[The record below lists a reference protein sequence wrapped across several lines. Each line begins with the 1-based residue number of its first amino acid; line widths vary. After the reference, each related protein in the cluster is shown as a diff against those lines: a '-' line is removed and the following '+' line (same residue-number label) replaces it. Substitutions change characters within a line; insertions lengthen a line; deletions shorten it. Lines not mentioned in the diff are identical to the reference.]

1 MSNQLASEP
10 SLYLQQHA
18 DQTVEWM
25 TWSEEAFNKAERQD
39 KPLLISIGYS
49 ACHWCQEMSRNCF
62 DDPYIAKL
70 MNRHFVCILIDREE
84 RPDLDHAYMEAV
96 MMFNQ
101 SAGWPLN
108 VFCLPDGSPFWGGT
122 YFPKED
128 EGHDM
133 APWPHVLVR
142 VAEHYRNERG
152 ELIENAHNVIAN
164 LKHSN
169 NAESSKESS
178 ISPTLFIS
186 AAKRLCSLHDEDHG
200 GFGPAPK
207 FPSPMKL
214 DFLLSLVESQTIREN
229 SDLLKQIKN
238 CLKRTLNSLG
248 QKGIFDQ
255 VGGGFF
261 RYSRDKEW
269 TLPHFEKMLTDNAL
283 LLSTFSR
290 AYREFRDENHAIVA
304 RKILEWLN
312 GEMGSPT
319 TGFGSSVSADTD
331 GVEGAYYLWDQ
342 AALKSVLGNETGEL
356 FYNSL
361 PVNFKNLKLP
371 QFIPNKLINEQD
383 QLSHFEKLKASLTDT
398 KKPILDEK
406 RILSA
411 NALTIIGIVEAGIS
425 LGQPSLIRDAY
436 LLENWISENM
446 LNSDFSLQCVHYPTR
461 LNIESFGTL
470 DDYAYYA
477 KALLSLASV
486 SELIEPSSS
495 ANLIKKSSQI
505 TQKAFE
511 LFKDVKS
518 AGYYLSD
525 RKLTPPPPT
534 RKKVWHDKDT
544 PAGNSILINVLS
556 WLNHLREEEDSKY
569 DFSDETFAY
578 AMITQNAPDG
588 TAHALR
594 SLSEEAIGLLS
605 IHFPTG
611 SETFLAE
618 KLGEFPIRPFFLRP
632 HTHNSLNY
640 ELRIGDSEKVW
651 KFEELDDL
659 LKFLKN

>member
-18 DQTVEWM
+18 NQTVEWM

-108 VFCLPDGSPFWGGT
+108 VFCLPNGRPFWGGT

-128 EGHDM
+128 VGNDI

-142 VAEHYRNERG
+142 IAEHYRNERD
-152 ELIENAHNVIAN
+152 ELIENANNVIAN
-164 LKHSN
+164 LEHSN
-169 NAESSKESS
+169 NATSSKEAS
-178 ISPTLFIS
+178 ISPKLFIS
-186 AAKRLCSLHDEDHG
+186 SAQRLCSQHDEEHG

-229 SDLLKQIKN
+229 TGLLKQIKN
-238 CLKRTLNSLG
+238 CLKKTLSSLG
-248 QKGIFDQ
+248 HKGIFDH

-269 TLPHFEKMLTDNAL
+269 TLPHFEKMLSDNAL

-290 AYREFRDENHAIVA
+290 AYREFRDENHAIVV
-304 RKILEWLN
+304 RKILMWLN
-312 GEMGSPT
+312 REMGSPT

-331 GVEGAYYLWDQ
+331 GVEGGYYLWDQ
-342 AALKSVLGNETGEL
+342 ATLKSVLGNETGKL
-356 FYNSL
+356 FYDSL
-361 PVNFKNLKLP
+361 PVNVKNLKLP
-371 QFIPNKLINEQD
+371 QFIPNKLVSEQD
-383 QLSHFEKLKASLTDT
+383 QLSNFEKLNTSLGGT
-398 KKPILDEK
+398 KKAILDEK
-406 RILSA
+406 RILST
-411 NALTIIGIVEAGIS
+411 NALTITGLVEAAIS
-425 LGQPSLIRDAY
+425 LGEPSLIKDAY

-446 LNSDFSLQCVHYPTR
+446 INDDFSLQGVHYPGHS
-461 LNIESFGTL
+461 NIESFGTL

-486 SELIEPSSS
+486 CELVEQGSSE
-495 ANLIKKSSQI
+495 NLIKKSSQI

-511 LFKDVKS
+511 LFKDVDS
-518 AGYYLSD
+518 AGYYFSD
-525 RKLTPPPPT
+525 RKLTPAPPA

-556 WLNHLREEEDSKY
+556 WLNHLRGEEKSKHE
-569 DFSDETFAY
+569 FFEETSTY

-594 SLSEEAIGLLS
+594 SLTEEAIGLLS
-605 IHFPTG
+605 VYFPVG
-611 SETFLAE
+611 SETFLTE
-618 KLGEFPIRPFFLRP
+618 KLSEFPIRPFFLRP
-632 HTHNSLNY
+632 HTHKILNY

>member
-18 DQTVEWM
+18 NQTVEWM
-25 TWSEEAFNKAERQD
+25 TWSEEALNKAERQD

-70 MNRHFVCILIDREE
+70 MNRHFICILIDREE

-108 VFCLPDGSPFWGGT
+108 VFCLPNGRPFWGGT
-122 YFPKED
+122 YFTKED
-128 EGHDM
+128 VGNDM

-142 VAEHYRNERG
+142 VAEHYRNKRS
-152 ELIENAHNVIAN
+152 ELIENANNVIAN

-169 NAESSKESS
+169 DAASSKEAS
-178 ISPTLFIS
+178 INPKLFIS
-186 AAKRLCSLHDEDHG
+186 SAQKLCSQHDEEHG

-229 SDLLKQIKN
+229 SGLLKQIKN
-238 CLKRTLNSLG
+238 CLRKTLSSLG
-248 QKGIFDQ
+248 HKGIFDH

-269 TLPHFEKMLTDNAL
+269 TLPHFEKMLSDNAL

-304 RKILEWLN
+304 RKILWWLN
-312 GEMGSPT
+312 REMGSPN
-319 TGFGSSVSADTD
+319 TGFGSSVSADKD
-331 GVEGAYYLWDQ
+331 GVEGGYYLLDQ
-342 AALKSVLGNETGEL
+342 ATVKSVLGNEAGKL
-356 FYNSL
+356 FYDSL
-361 PVNFKNLKLP
+361 PVNIKNHKLP
-371 QFIPNKLINEQD
+371 QFIPNELVNEHD
-383 QLSHFEKLKASLTDT
+383 QLHHFEKLNNSLSVIKKA
-398 KKPILDEK
+398 ILDEK
-406 RILSA
+406 RILST
-411 NALTIIGIVEAGIS
+411 NALTITGFVEAAIS
-425 LGQPSLIRDAY
+425 LGEPSLIRDAY

-446 LNSDFSLQCVHYPTR
+446 LADDFSLQCVYYSSR
-461 LNIESFGTL
+461 SNIESFGTL

-486 SELIEPSSS
+486 SELIERGSSE
-495 ANLIKKSSQI
+495 NLIKKASQI
-505 TQKAFE
+505 TQKALE
-511 LFKDVKS
+511 LFKDGDS
-518 AGYYLSD
+518 AGYYFSD
-525 RKLTPPPPT
+525 RKLTPPPPA

-556 WLNHLREEEDSKY
+556 WLNHLCEEEKLKHE
-569 DFSDETFAY
+569 FFEETSAY

-605 IHFPTG
+605 VYFPVG

-618 KLGEFPIRPFFLRP
+618 KLSKFPIRPFFLRP
-632 HTHNSLNY
+632 HTHKILNY
-640 ELRIGDSEKVW
+640 ELQIGDSEKVW
-651 KFEELDDL
+651 KFKELDEL